1 MSILDIIIIVVL
13 LIGFIL
19 GYKDGFVRKIVGLI
33 GFGAAI
39 FLAVYFSDDLGR
51 VLESV
56 FGIEIYLASIFA
68 GLLIFWCVILI
79 FAVLKRIVHPF
90 DKVNNVAN
98 RLVGGAVGLIQIAF
112 ILSGVFFLL
121 KIFSIPGKDGADSS
135 FLYERVYNIIP
146 DTVSYIGNYFTSL
159 EMMGVTV
166 TIMKLDAELK
176 ELIAAEATSIG
187 LTQAKLS

>member
-1 MSILDIIIIVVL
+1 MSILDSIIIVVL

-51 VLESV
+51 VMESV

-112 ILSGVFFLL
+112 ILSAVFFLL
-121 KIFSIPGKDGADSS
+121 KIFSIPGKEGADTS
-135 FLYERVYNIIP
+135 FLYERIYNIIP
-146 DTVSYIGNYFTSL
+146 DTVSYISNYTPDAKEKFK
-159 EMMGVTV
+159 EY
-166 TIMKLDAELK
+166 ILDKDEPVGQLG
-176 ELIAAEATSIG
+176 TP
-187 LTQAKLS
+187 